1 MSDLTPASTA
11 EDETPINEL
20 MSRDPLLLTK
30 RDRSRLVQR
39 FRDGR
44 AQFMSQGS
52 RAAPAAKPDK
62 APKAKKE
69 KVTLDLSD
77 LDL

>member
-11 EDETPINEL
+11 EETPINEL

-30 RDRSRLVQR
+30 QDRSRLVQR
-39 FRDGR
+39 FREGR

-69 KVTLDLSD
+69 KVTIDLAD